1 MDMTIFQVES
11 NKVIPKQGSLLVSAP
26 YLRDY
31 HFARSVVL
39 LVEHSDE
46 GSMGIVLNKPFHYVT
61 RLNDLI
67 PELEFG
73 PPITV
78 SKGGP
83 VSRETLF
90 YLHMLGD
97 LKGALPLGNGLYLN
111 GDFEEMKRYILDGNP
126 IEGVVRFFAGYAGWQ
141 ANQLMQEIE
150 ENAWMVTQ
158 IDSIDLLHPY
168 PYDLWKQSL
177 SQMGEKYALWA
188 RYPQYPTLN

>member
-90 YLHMLGD
+90 YLHTLGD

-111 GDFEEMKRYILDGNP
+111 GDFKEM
-126 IEGVVRFFAGYAGWQ
+126 
-141 ANQLMQEIE
+141 
-150 ENAWMVTQ
+150 
-158 IDSIDLLHPY
+158 
-168 PYDLWKQSL
+168 
-177 SQMGEKYALWA
+177 
-188 RYPQYPTLN
+188 